1 MAGVSKDVIKNQ
13 IGHGSEEMIKRYT
26 HLRPEFIQ
34 NELGRVRNLAQ
45 IDPFDPPI
53 LAML

>member
-13 IGHGSEEMIKRYT
+13 MGHGSEEMIKRYT